1 VTVTFQT
8 GGAMNRRRLQYTIV
22 AATVVAASTA
32 CRDSSLPLPPVHPM
46 ATLTPPPGLGATL
59 VFTKL
64 SESQDEDEAVVAEIY
79 IMNAD
84 GSDQRRITNNTHA
97 DLGANLSP
105 DGKTVAFHQT
115 VAGLDCPCTI
125 QLVDVDDAGTERTL
139 TVGMWPSWSPN
150 GKKIAFNAPGAG
162 GVGDIWVINVDG
174 TGLTNLTQ
182 TPSGEARPAWS
193 SSGQQIVFQSNR
205 SGNADIWVMDADGS
219 NAVQLTSHSARDE
232 APDWSPDGRKIV
244 FQSFRDDP
252 RGDIYVMNADG
263 TELTRLTFSD
273 GRDVDPAWSPNGRQI
288 VFDSDRDFVVQQ
300 IRQVFVMNADGTDQR
315 ALTAL
320 PSENGHAGWGR
331 GRAVL
336 P

>member
-1 VTVTFQT
+1 
-8 GGAMNRRRLQYTIV
+8 MNTLRLRYTIV
-22 AATVVAASTA
+22 AATVAVALTG
-32 CRDSSLPLPPVHPM
+32 CRDSVVTTDPLHPT
-46 ATLTPPPGLGATL
+46 AALTSAPELGATL

-64 SESQDEDEAVVAEIY
+64 SESQDQDETVVAEIY

-84 GSDQRRITNNTHA
+84 GSDQRRITTNTHF
-97 DLGANLSP
+97 DIGANLSP

-115 VAGLDCPCTI
+115 VAGSDCPCTI
-125 QLVDVDDAGTERTL
+125 QLVDVDDASTERTL
-139 TVGMWPSWSPN
+139 TSGMWPSWSPN
-150 GKKIAFNAPGAG
+150 GKKILFNAPGVG

-193 SSGQQIVFQSNR
+193 PSGQQIAFQSNR

-219 NAVQLTSHSARDE
+219 NAVRLTSHPTPDQ
-232 APDWSPDGRKIV
+232 APDWSPDGRKLV
-244 FQSFRDDP
+244 FQSNRDDP
-252 RGDIYVMNADG
+252 RGDIYVMNSDG
-263 TELTRLTFSD
+263 TDVTRLTFSG
-273 GRDVDPAWSPNGRQI
+273 GRDIDPAWSPDGREI
-288 VFDSDRDFVVQQ
+288 VFDSDRDFVVEQ
-300 IRQVFVMNADGTDQR
+300 IRQVFVMNADGSDQR
-315 ALTAL
+315 PLTAL